1 MASLPLYKGIDLSY
15 HQRAG
20 KVNFDKMKGYGYS
33 FVMLRAGYGKVLG
46 QKDKA
51 FESHYANARAAGLKV
66 GAYIY
71 SYATTVKEAEQ
82 EAECFLS
89 WIDGKKLEYP
99 VAFDIEDKCQKKLSK
114 EMKTMIA
121 IAFMSKV
128 EEAGYYTML
137 YSSASWLGSQFNWSM
152 KYRGYLLSHFDVWC
166 AAYVGSESNIK
177 KYFKGRYGMWQYTSS
192 LINKAIYKSRL
203 DHNYAYKDYYNII
216 KRNRLNPTHREDE
229 VIILED

>member
-1 MASLPLYKGIDLSY
+1 MLPLFKGIDISY
-15 HQRAG
+15 HQKAG
-20 KVNFDKMKGYGYS
+20 KVNFSAAKRLGYH
-33 FVMLRAGYGKVLG
+33 FVMLRAGYGKALS

-89 WIDGKKLEYP
+89 WIGDKKLEYP

-128 EEAGYYTML
+128 EKAGYYTML
-137 YSSASWLGSQFNWSM
+137 YSSASWLGSQFNWEM
-152 KYRGYLLSHFDVWC
+152 RYKGYLLSHFDVWC
-166 AAYVGSESNIK
+166 AAYVGSERNIK
-177 KYFKGRYGMWQYTSS
+177 KYYKGAYGMWQYTSS

-203 DHNYAYKDYYNII
+203 DHNYAYKDYYSII
-216 KRNRLNPTHREDE
+216 KRKGLNPMHREDE
-229 VIILED
+229 AVILED